1 MIGLNM
7 KDKNFLNDSKS
18 LAYGVISTFSG
29 IKNEIENIINLKI
42 EKYLNKKG
50 YVTREDFNALEDRVN
65 RLYLEIRSSKAKTKK

>member
-1 MIGLNM
+1 M

-29 IKNEIENIINLKI
+29 IKNEIENIINIKI

>member
-1 MIGLNM
+1 MIGSNM

-18 LAYGVISTFSG
+18 LAYGVMSTFSG

>member
-1 MIGLNM
+1 MIGSNM

-18 LAYGVISTFSG
+18 LAYGVMSTFSG

-50 YVTREDFNALEDRVN
+50 YVTHEDFNALEDRVN

>member
-1 MIGLNM
+1 MIGKNM
-7 KDKNFLNDSKS
+7 KDKNFFHDSKS
-18 LAYGVISTFSG
+18 IAYGVLSTVSG
-29 IKNEIENIINLKI
+29 IKSEIENLINIKI

>member
-18 LAYGVISTFSG
+18 LAYGVMSTFSG

>member
-1 MIGLNM
+1 M

-18 LAYGVISTFSG
+18 LAYGVMSTFSG

>member
-1 MIGLNM
+1 MIGSNM

-29 IKNEIENIINLKI
+29 IKNEIENIINIKI

>member
-1 MIGLNM
+1 M

-18 LAYGVISTFSG
+18 LAYGVMSTFSG
-29 IKNEIENIINLKI
+29 IKNEIENIINIKI

>member
-1 MIGLNM
+1 MIGSNM